1 MKLPEI
7 YECVSRDKKCLFFG
21 KSCMCNGLTLGLKCC
36 NLQCYS
42 ILFHSMSY
50 LIHVK
55 QWLDQCRMKV
65 KTKWYIYIK
74 HVFFIPLFNMA
85 NIFTK
90 MSDKFHV
97 LIQEVPLVSLS
108 FFGSLSES
116 KIWINHHLTEISDKR
131 ILHFDWPKNV
141 RAIKKLFQLVLLGS
155 RCI

>member
-1 MKLPEI
+1 MTGPMSDE
-7 YECVSRDKKCLFFG
+7 G
-21 KSCMCNGLTLGLKCC
+21 KNKM
-36 NLQCYS
+36 
-42 ILFHSMSY
+42 I
-50 LIHVK
+50 
-55 QWLDQCRMKV
+55 
-65 KTKWYIYIK
+65 YIYIK

-97 LIQEVPLVSLS
+97 LIQGVPLVSLS